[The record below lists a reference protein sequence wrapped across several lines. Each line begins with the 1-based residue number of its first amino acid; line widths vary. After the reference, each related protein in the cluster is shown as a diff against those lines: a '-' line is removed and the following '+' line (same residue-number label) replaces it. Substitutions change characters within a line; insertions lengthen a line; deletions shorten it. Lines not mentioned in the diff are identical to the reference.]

1 MALSGPGYDS
11 YSWWGQQGSTDG
23 PRLHQAGRSVLFGPC
38 SVLKIDFLSES
49 HFWLFLKNG
58 KTWWHQTSVCTCH
71 HRAGTE
77 QQLPVWIQA
86 VPQPPPRPATPHSA
100 WVSYSLSQELLATQN
115 QNLPFNKI
123 CRGLLCSKSGRSPG
137 LKQSLHPWL
146 MRNHQ
151 DTCEKSTSQAAP
163 QNLSSCRAGTWE
175 HTHFN
180 STPGHSVAQIS

>member
-1 MALSGPGYDS
+1 MELSGPGCDS
-11 YSWWGQQGSTDG
+11 YPGWGQQGSTDG

-38 SVLKIDFLSES
+38 SVLKRGDFLSES

-71 HRAGTE
+71 HGAGTE
-77 QQLPVWIQA
+77 RQLPVWIRA
-86 VPQPPPRPATPHSA
+86 ATAPTTPCHPHSA

-115 QNLPFNKI
+115 QNLPFHKT
-123 CRGLLCSKSGRSPG
+123 CQGLLCSKSGRSPS

-163 QNLSSCRAGTWE
+163 QNLSSCRARTWE
-175 HTHFN
+175 HTHF
-180 STPGHSVAQIS
+180 TALRVTLLLR